1 MPLEVDDL
9 RVVGPK
15 DSISSAAEATQLGKL
30 CPCNILTSHP
40 LEHILLVQECL
51 FGISESRFWVRLV
64 VVGDGTIAD
73 LLSGSFS
80 IVTEFVSMQNDEF
93 FYPNMAGP
101 ALLVNSRSLFNVAQL
116 GSPWPVQQSKI
127 PEGAWEHNFYLMPK
141 LYFKLLE
148 FRCSVAFWR
157 AGHMS
162 CPEVVVGLMWWGR
175 HWVNIAASWEHKI
188 CLSEVSSVFPHS
200 TVLNESAD
208 GSKYRPR

>member
-1 MPLEVDDL
+1 MPLQHPNL
-9 RVVGPK
+9 SSSGAHIAGPRMPIWYLWK
-15 DSISSAAEATQLGKL
+15 S
-30 CPCNILTSHP
+30 
-40 LEHILLVQECL
+40 
-51 FGISESRFWVRLV
+51 
-64 VVGDGTIAD
+64 
-73 LLSGSFS
+73 LLSEAGGCWWWDHCWLTLWQFQHSDR
-80 IVTEFVSMQNDEF
+80 VCKHAEWWVLLPQH
-93 FYPNMAGP
+93 MAGP